1 MQLFG
6 SELKTHRLYAIMDAA
21 IDADL
26 VDWLYATTDLTFDC
40 ALPGTVDPDEFYV
53 APFFVDLST
62 NLAALRSVVEKWPQS
77 CSCFILAKS
86 SDNRDLQF
94 DLCLRQV
101 RQFATAR
108 RADGKPI
115 QIRYWDSR
123 VLPVLQEHLSAEQ
136 WLQWFG
142 EPEVF
147 QTLIFPSVLG
157 HHVQRMQRQGNAIQ
171 FNSTPLQSLVS

>member
-1 MQLFG
+1 MQLFS

-53 APFFVDLST
+53 APFFVDLSN
-62 NLAALRSVVEKWPQS
+62 NLTALRCVLEKWS
-77 CSCFILAKS
+77 LSSACFLLAKPT
-86 SDNRDLQF
+86 DNRDLQF
-94 DLCLRQV
+94 DVCLRQV

-108 RADGKPI
+108 RSDGKPI
-115 QIRYWDSR
+115 QIRYWDAR
-123 VLPVLQEHLSAEQ
+123 VIPVLVKHLSAEQ
-136 WLQWFG
+136 WAQWYG

-147 QTLIFPSVLG
+147 HTLLFPSVLG
-157 HHVQRMQRQGNAIQ
+157 HHVQRMQMQGKNIQ
-171 FNSTPLQSLVS
+171 LSSTPLQSLVG